1 MSKTK
6 KPRASMKET
15 NNRQKT
21 VESRPHTKN
30 DAARPD
36 DVIKLRIDGLSAKV
50 TPRLIRDFCAAFG
63 KVSGLRIESD
73 SNGNHAAFVELVEP
87 QEFEELGQWVGW
99 LNPRKV
105 QNWLVQVE
113 SDESMPE
120 GRRFSSWLR

>member
-6 KPRASMKET
+6 NPGASTKET
-15 NNRQKT
+15 NNRRKT
-21 VESRPHTKN
+21 LEPHPRPKN
-30 DAARPD
+30 DAARSD

-50 TPRLIRDFCAAFG
+50 TPKLIRDFCAAFG

-73 SNGNHAAFVELVEP
+73 SDGNHAAFVDLVEP

-99 LNPRKV
+99 LNPRKIKG
-105 QNWLVQVE
+105 WLVQVE

-120 GRRFSSWLR
+120 GPRFSSWLR